1 MIRQLSLL
9 LGLIFLVLSLSINLS
24 LSQPPEF
31 TELRTV
37 PGVKL
42 YSNDFGDFMQV
53 INLSLGASLKFLQGE
68 VVGEGTP
75 PAYNGKN
82 PQFKRQTLEEF
93 WFNLSEI
100 DREKAFSVCN
110 GQFFK
115 GGNPTELAFPVQADG
130 ELISSGYAGAGE
142 FSSEKVVFGML
153 ENSAEIVPFL
163 ESYNFEQDSLPY
175 INAIVGI
182 REDGGVKTREW
193 YSKAPFKKLPRTFL
207 GVADVDRNGINET
220 ILILTAHRQTQGGA
234 DQLLKKWGAHSVM
247 MLDGGGS
254 TQLIVEG
261 QELLYSTDSNP
272 RTLPQAIGVLQGNQF

>member
-1 MIRQLSLL
+1 MIRRLSLL
-9 LGLIFLVLSLSINLS
+9 LGLTFLVLSLSINLS

-31 TELRTV
+31 TILRTV

-42 YSNDFGDFMQV
+42 YSNDSGDFVQV
-53 INLSLGASLKFLQGE
+53 INLSLGASVKFLQGE
-68 VVGEGTP
+68 VAGEGSP
-75 PAYNGKN
+75 PAYQGKN
-82 PQFKRQTLEEF
+82 PQFQRQTLKEF
-93 WFNLSEI
+93 WLNLSEI
-100 DREKAFSVCN
+100 DRQKAFSVCN

-142 FSSEKVVFGML
+142 FLGEKVVFGTL

-163 ESYNFEQDSLPY
+163 ESHNFEQNSFPY

-182 REDGGVKTREW
+182 REDGGIKVREW

-207 GVADVDRNGINET
+207 GVADIDHNGINET
-220 ILILTAHRQTQGGA
+220 VLILTAHRQTQGGA
-234 DQLLKKWGAHSVM
+234 AQLLKKWGANVVM

-254 TQLIVEG
+254 TQLIVED
-261 QELLYSTDSNP
+261 QELLSSTDSNP
-272 RTLPQAIGVLQGNQF
+272 RSLPQSIGVLQAD